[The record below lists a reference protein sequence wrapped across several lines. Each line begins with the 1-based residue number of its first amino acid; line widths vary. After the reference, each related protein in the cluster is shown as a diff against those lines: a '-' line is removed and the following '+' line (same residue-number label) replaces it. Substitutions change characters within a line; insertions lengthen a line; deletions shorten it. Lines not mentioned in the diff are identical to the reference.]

1 MISLDQVQ
9 LLEHKVET
17 AVAKIAELQKEN
29 DFLRSK
35 FSELKVQYDELQKMD
50 VERSSKLSLYEQNQ
64 PRIEEGI
71 MKALERLNN
80 VEDSVLRA
88 SAVTSEVPEQ
98 PQPVE
103 QNQTVQNI
111 TPNPV
116 VDAYSSAAPASMI
129 SSLNITS
136 QSSISPAGKTD
147 AQQMDIF

>member
-1 MISLDQVQ
+1 MISLEQVQ

-29 DFLRSK
+29 DFLRAK

-88 SAVTSEVPEQ
+88 SAVATEATEQ
-98 PQPVE
+98 PSPVE
-103 QNQTVQNI
+103 QNQSTQNI
-111 TPNPV
+111 SQNSV
-116 VDAYSSAAPASMI
+116 VDAFSSPTPASMI
-129 SSLNITS
+129 SSLNIA
-136 QSSISPAGKTD
+136 SPASVSAEKND
-147 AQQMDIF
+147 APQMDIF